1 MGVRNQLVSVSEL
14 NGSEDFSKR
23 IIQTVSVASPPLP
36 ELSNGSFVFLLLA
49 SAGSHSG
56 LQEKSFKKKKIA
68 LDNLKIKSPVEHL
81 WIWKET
87 CLNAHSSQSGS
98 YLCWHTCCLHM
109 PNTCLLGTRTQ

>member
-56 LQEKSFKKKKIA
+56 LQEKSFKKK
-68 LDNLKIKSPVEHL
+68 N
-81 WIWKET
+81 
-87 CLNAHSSQSGS
+87 SS
-98 YLCWHTCCLHM
+98 
-109 PNTCLLGTRTQ
+109 R